1 MFRAESAVQ
10 IGADGGMTGVASDL
24 ANMVDMIGQSLQVI
38 QVDDG
43 IRALQAADVTDG
55 SIVGGI
61 FPAGQVPFQGGQIG
75 DGCQPGSIGYWLLVI
90 GYWVE

>member
-1 MFRAESAVQ
+1 
-10 IGADGGMTGVASDL
+10 MTGVASDL

-75 DGCQPGSIGYWLLVI
+75 DGCQPGSIGYWLLGGIELFCRSKVDFLEKMS
-90 GYWVE
+90 GH